1 MSFRSIPRSD
11 YWTNLST
18 ISEWITLHCVSE
30 IFSATSNPS
39 SQSNRMRSP
48 ILNTLMNSL
57 SSMRCPQKSTC
68 TGFFGRETSNS
79 SARRP
84 SVIDQT
90 IPPANRQYLPAAFLH
105 QPSAASG
112 KLPQIPRL
120 FDIFRLHSPNMG
132 LQKDVAPAGICR
144 CSGAIRES
152 LRSTQPGIR
161 LKARVS
167 IWECKIPF
175 KRRAE
180 TILRWSAQQFSL
192 AVCESRRF
200 SAIRLKCGWWYR
212 E

>member
-1 MSFRSIPRSD
+1 MSLRSVPRSD

-57 SSMRCPQKSTC
+57 SSMRSPQKSTC

-90 IPPANRQYLPAAFLH
+90 IPPANRQYLPAVFLH
-105 QPSAASG
+105 QSSAASG
-112 KLPQIPRL
+112 KLLQIPRL
-120 FDIFRLHSPNMG
+120 FAIFRLHSPNRG

-144 CSGAIRES
+144 CSGAIRECGA
-152 LRSTQPGIR
+152 LCRVFR

-167 IWECKIPF
+167 IWKCKVPL

-180 TILRWSAQQFSL
+180 TIFRWSAQQFSL